1 MVLAAKSYYSLRYGV
16 LSVDNLVKIA
26 KFKGH
31 TAFGMADINNTSGI
45 FDFIKACQKN
55 NIKAIVG
62 MEFHQDNEFL
72 YLIVVKNHKGFHLM
86 NKLYSDA
93 QIHKRKLA
101 SSPPL
106 SEHYFTIYN
115 INTCPNLLKKNEF
128 IGIRS
133 YDLSQMHQLLKKYPK
148 EKMLILHQGFYL
160 SQEHYQIHKHLRAIH
175 FNTLLNH
182 LIEEQ
187 IAHPFDK
194 IPEKDAFVQF
204 FKAYPF
210 LIENTEKLNEE
221 CNFEFDY
228 KKNKNLKVFS
238 DSEENDIIK
247 LRELTNVGM
256 IKRFGRENAE
266 AQKRIENEL
275 KTIKNLNFVSYFLIT
290 WDIIRFAKSQNIHHV
305 GRGSGANSIVAYCLG
320 ITDVDPIELNLY
332 FERFINPK
340 RSNPPDF
347 DIDFSWKDRDTITNY
362 VFTKYGDKV
371 ALLGTSST
379 FKGKSIIRELAKIYG
394 LPKEDIDLL
403 IKQPQN
409 ARNNYEIAHKIT
421 ELAEEIKN
429 FPNIRSIHAG
439 GILISDKPITYYSAL
454 DFPPKGYPTVQ
465 WDMYVAENIH
475 LEKLDIL
482 SQRGLG
488 HIFEAKEIIKEN
500 QGIEIDIHDINKFKN
515 DCKVKQMLAKGE
527 TLGAFYIES
536 PAMRSLLKKL
546 RCNNYITLVAASSI
560 IRPGVAKSGMMKE
573 YIQRFHYPNK
583 FEYLHPVLKEQLG
596 ETYGIM
602 VYQEDVLKI
611 CHHYANLELSDAD
624 VLRRIMSGKTR
635 QKGEFERIYRTFFE
649 NSAQKGYPENI
660 TKEIWRQIES
670 FAGYSFSKAHSASY
684 AVESFQS
691 LYLKA
696 YFPLE
701 FIVGVINNFGGFYNR
716 TVYFNEAK
724 RYGAELEAPDIN
736 FSNYTT
742 RLVGTKIFIGFI
754 HVESLESKFTTKLI
768 AEREKNGIYTSLEN
782 FLQRNNSAK
791 EQLTIFI
798 RVGAFRFTKESK
810 SSLLWKM
817 NFYLSKKDKK
827 QNSETKELFQ
837 LPIKNFSLPEFEQDI
852 YTDAFD
858 EIELLNF
865 PVKLN
870 LFDLLK
876 SNFKGDIMAN
886 DMLNNVNKTVQ
897 MVGNLIHIKYVAMSN
912 GKKMNFGT
920 FIDTTGNYFDTVHFS
935 TSLQKYPFTGYGIY
949 FLKGKIIEEFGHS
962 SLDVSVMKKMKFR
975 SDARFA

>member
-72 YLIVVKNHKGFHLM
+72 YLIVVKNQKGFHLM

-115 INTCPNLLKKNEF
+115 INTCPNLLKNNEF

-320 ITDVDPIELNLY
+320 IT
-332 FERFINPK
+332 
-340 RSNPPDF
+340 
-347 DIDFSWKDRDTITNY
+347 
-362 VFTKYGDKV
+362 
-371 ALLGTSST
+371 
-379 FKGKSIIRELAKIYG
+379 
-394 LPKEDIDLL
+394 
-403 IKQPQN
+403 
-409 ARNNYEIAHKIT
+409 
-421 ELAEEIKN
+421 
-429 FPNIRSIHAG
+429 
-439 GILISDKPITYYSAL
+439 
-454 DFPPKGYPTVQ
+454 
-465 WDMYVAENIH
+465 
-475 LEKLDIL
+475 
-482 SQRGLG
+482 
-488 HIFEAKEIIKEN
+488 
-500 QGIEIDIHDINKFKN
+500 
-515 DCKVKQMLAKGE
+515 
-527 TLGAFYIES
+527 
-536 PAMRSLLKKL
+536 
-546 RCNNYITLVAASSI
+546 
-560 IRPGVAKSGMMKE
+560 
-573 YIQRFHYPNK
+573 
-583 FEYLHPVLKEQLG
+583 
-596 ETYGIM
+596 
-602 VYQEDVLKI
+602 
-611 CHHYANLELSDAD
+611 
-624 VLRRIMSGKTR
+624 
-635 QKGEFERIYRTFFE
+635 
-649 NSAQKGYPENI
+649 
-660 TKEIWRQIES
+660 
-670 FAGYSFSKAHSASY
+670 
-684 AVESFQS
+684 
-691 LYLKA
+691 
-696 YFPLE
+696 
-701 FIVGVINNFGGFYNR
+701 
-716 TVYFNEAK
+716 
-724 RYGAELEAPDIN
+724 
-736 FSNYTT
+736 
-742 RLVGTKIFIGFI
+742 
-754 HVESLESKFTTKLI
+754 
-768 AEREKNGIYTSLEN
+768 
-782 FLQRNNSAK
+782 
-791 EQLTIFI
+791 
-798 RVGAFRFTKESK
+798 
-810 SSLLWKM
+810 
-817 NFYLSKKDKK
+817 
-827 QNSETKELFQ
+827 
-837 LPIKNFSLPEFEQDI
+837 
-852 YTDAFD
+852 
-858 EIELLNF
+858 
-865 PVKLN
+865 
-870 LFDLLK
+870 
-876 SNFKGDIMAN
+876 
-886 DMLNNVNKTVQ
+886 
-897 MVGNLIHIKYVAMSN
+897 
-912 GKKMNFGT
+912 
-920 FIDTTGNYFDTVHFS
+920 
-935 TSLQKYPFTGYGIY
+935 
-949 FLKGKIIEEFGHS
+949 
-962 SLDVSVMKKMKFR
+962 
-975 SDARFA
+975 